1 MIVAQWVR
9 WELCLSIDHCHHL
22 HGACLHYR
30 IRFHREEVRVVDAS
44 VVGGAT
50 DHQN

>member
-1 MIVAQWVR
+1 MGIVLIYR
-9 WELCLSIDHCHHL
+9 PLPSSYYS
-22 HGACLHYR
+22 ACLHYR
-30 IRFHREEVRVVDAS
+30 ISFHREEVRVVDAS